1 MRRAAAPAAL
11 AVALGLS
18 AAACVTGV
26 RMLDTR
32 GTGIVRC
39 YYAQEDTLWAAVE
52 SGVRESGLVLERLDR
67 ENGVALARS
76 YRPEEVDPDEM
87 ALDAD
92 QGERI
97 AIFVDPEG
105 ISVWAVEIVNRAV
118 FALDP
123 TPRDWTESLFF
134 TIEARLP
141 NAGQAE
147 NDELAACV
155 RGHAAETRGPGA

>member
-1 MRRAAAPAAL
+1 MRPAAPRL
-11 AVALGLS
+11 AVAIALGL
-18 AAACVTGV
+18 AAGACVTGV

-39 YYAQEDTLWAAVE
+39 YFAPEDTLWAAVE
-52 SGVRESGLVLERLDR
+52 SGVRESGLVLERLDP
-67 ENGVALARS
+67 ENGIVLARS
-76 YRPEEVDPDEM
+76 YRPEEVDPEEM
-87 ALDAD
+87 ALEAD
-92 QGERI
+92 QGERV

-105 ISVWAVEIVNRAV
+105 ISVWAVEIVNRAA

-123 TPRDWTESLFF
+123 TPRDWTEALFF

-141 NAGQAE
+141 DGGRAD

-155 RGHAAETRGPGA
+155 RGHEAEIRRPGA